1 METSKGIRCFIA
13 IELSHEIK
21 SALRSLQDKF
31 KKFGADVRWVHPDNI
46 HLTLKFLGSVNEKDT
61 LKVIN
66 SMTDVCKKYPA
77 FILEIKGI
85 GIFPNINSPRVLWVG
100 AEGDGILKGLQ
111 KDIEHG
117 MEKIGVE
124 QKDRKFTAHLT
135 LGRFRSLT
143 GKENLLKQIKLHEND
158 SFGAIDIKSLSLMN
172 SELHPSGSRY
182 TRLAEVLLGQN

>member
-1 METSKGIRCFIA
+1 MRCFIA

-21 SALRSLQDKF
+21 SALRSIQDEF
-31 KKFGADVRWVHPDNI
+31 KKCGADVRWVHPDNI
-46 HLTLKFLGSVNEKDT
+46 HLTLKFIGSAREEDT
-61 LKVIN
+61 QKIISL
-66 SMTDVCKKYPA
+66 MTDACKKYQT
-77 FILEIKGI
+77 FTLEIKGT

-117 MEKIGVE
+117 MGEIGFE
-124 QKDRKFTAHLT
+124 PEDRKFTAHLT

-143 GKENLLKQIKLHEND
+143 GKENLLKQIKLHENY
-158 SFGAIDIKSLSLMN
+158 SFGTIDIKSLSLMK

-182 TRLAEVLLGQN
+182 TKLAEVLLCQN